1 VIVALAVHTA
11 RRLGEIGF
19 AAGALGGLSL
29 IADGVF
35 AGASWR
41 SQARLLGA
49 ILVTIGFGLG
59 VVYVHWS

>member
-1 VIVALAVHTA
+1 MILALAVHTA

-19 AAGALGGLSL
+19 LAGALGGLSL
-29 IADGVF
+29 IAEGVF

-49 ILVTIGFGLG
+49 LLITIAFGLG
-59 VVYVHWS
+59 IVSLHWS

>member
-1 VIVALAVHTA
+1 MILALAAHTA

-29 IADGVF
+29 IAEGLSP
-35 AGASWR
+35 GASWR

-49 ILVTIGFGLG
+49 VLVTLGFGLG
-59 VVYVHWS
+59 VVYIHWS